1 MLNSQ
6 HFRTIKLII
15 TRAIGNRDWM
25 NFWEAHFLPRWLPLL
40 LGLGLAPLLAFLI
53 IDEAWAFVFALVLL
67 VPLAILFNAYPFA
80 AVVIW
85 LLVMPFFVATPTYAA
100 RYVYWILHRA
110 MIPVALG
117 MAILSKLLRTKKHPP
132 FYLGRAE
139 LAMAFFLSLA
149 LTSTFLFQ
157 PDVYTALPQIY
168 DRVFIPFC
176 MYGLVRLTAPGE
188 KGLKRVLPAAL
199 IMTVAQSVIGILSWF
214 APQVLPPAWL
224 AYEGSRTVGSLRN
237 PAQYTSTLTFLIL
250 LLFQAAMNRKPGLT
264 RSIFLF
270 AFGLG
275 AICVFLSFSRGSWLG
290 GLFAG
295 IGLLLLYPR
304 AMSRMTVILLILM
317 AVLQS
322 GLLSSQM
329 AWAAERL
336 ETEETVH
343 TRIVVTR
350 ASFEMIKIKP
360 VFGWGYDN
368 FDRYSQQFHRRVGG
382 SAIGSTYVSSHNT
395 YLTIMVELGLVSF
408 FFYVFPFG
416 WWLMLTIRV
425 WPRMPRKGFW
435 SRPLLAVLWLA
446 VGGHIIPANFINMAF
461 SPFAV
466 TLWWLELAL
475 IADIIYPYLT
485 PDDRGT
491 PRWARQA
498 IRSA

>member
-1 MLNSQ
+1 
-6 HFRTIKLII
+6 
-15 TRAIGNRDWM
+15 M
-25 NFWEAHFLPRWLPLL
+25 NFWEAHFLPGWLPLF
-40 LGLGLAPLLAFLI
+40 LGLALGPLFALLI
-53 IDEAWAFVFALVLL
+53 SNEAWLFVFALVLL
-67 VPLAILFNAYPFA
+67 IPLTILFTAHPFA
-80 AVVIW
+80 AVVGW
-85 LLVMPFFVATPTYAA
+85 LLVMPFFVATPTYAV
-100 RYVYWILHRA
+100 RYVYWMLHRA

-132 FYLGRAE
+132 LYLGRAE
-139 LAMAFFLSLA
+139 LAMAVFLSLI

-157 PDVYTALPQIY
+157 PDVYGSLPQIY

-176 MYGLVRLTAPGE
+176 MYWLVRLTAPGE
-188 KGLKRVLPAAL
+188 RGLQRVLPVAL

-237 PAQYTSTLTFLIL
+237 PAQYTSTLTFCIL
-250 LLFQAAMNRKPGLT
+250 LLFQAAMHRKPGLT

-275 AICVFLSFSRGSWLG
+275 SICVFLSFSRGSWLG
-290 GLFAG
+290 GLFVG

-317 AVLQS
+317 AILGS
-322 GLLSSQM
+322 GLLSDQM
-329 AWAAERL
+329 AWAGQRL
-336 ETEETVH
+336 ETEQTVH
-343 TRIVVTR
+343 SRIVVAY

-360 VFGWGYDN
+360 LFGWGYDN
-368 FDRYSQQFHRRVGG
+368 FNRYSQQFHRRVGG

-395 YLTIMVELGLVSF
+395 FLTIMVELGLVGF

-446 VGGHIIPANFINMAF
+446 VGGHIIPANFLNMAF

-466 TLWWLELAL
+466 TLWWLELGL
-475 IADIIYPYLT
+475 IADMICHYLT
-485 PDDRGT
+485 PDDMGA
-491 PRWARQA
+491 PRWARLA
-498 IRSA
+498 IGSA